1 MSFNMKFSF
10 EFIKIKYNMEFVLFP
25 SNPGVYF
32 GFEVL
37 VAIGALALLVVIMA
51 IIGAIICKIKK
62 HSFDEE
68 ECLHLIMGSLF
79 IVVLMFG
86 GATTLLV
93 QYN

>member
-1 MSFNMKFSF
+1 
-10 EFIKIKYNMEFVLFP
+10 MEFVLFP
-25 SNPGVYF
+25 KNPGIYF

-51 IIGAIICKIKK
+51 IVGAVICKIKR

-68 ECLHLIMGSLF
+68 ECLSLIMGSLF

-86 GATTLLV
+86 GATLLV
-93 QYN
+93 YYN

>member
-1 MSFNMKFSF
+1 
-10 EFIKIKYNMEFVLFP
+10 MEYVLFP

-37 VAIGALALLVVIMA
+37 VALGSLALLILIMA
-51 IIGAIICKIKK
+51 IIIAIICKIKK

-68 ECLHLIMGSLF
+68 ECLQIVMGALF
-79 IVVLMFG
+79 VAVITFG

>member
-10 EFIKIKYNMEFVLFP
+10 EFIKIKYNMEHTLFP
-25 SNPGVYF
+25 SNPGVCF

-37 VAIGALALLVVIMA
+37 VALGSLALLLMTMIC
-51 IIGAIICKIKK
+51 IGVIICKIKK

-68 ECLHLIMGSLF
+68 ECLSVIIGLLV
-79 IVVLMFG
+79 IVILMFG

>member
-1 MSFNMKFSF
+1 
-10 EFIKIKYNMEFVLFP
+10 MEFVLFP
-25 SNPGVYF
+25 KNPGIYF

-37 VAIGALALLVVIMA
+37 VAIGALALLVTIMA
-51 IIGAIICKIKK
+51 IVGAIICKVEK

-79 IVVLMFG
+79 VVILMFG

>member
-1 MSFNMKFSF
+1 
-10 EFIKIKYNMEFVLFP
+10 MEFVLFP
-25 SNPGVYF
+25 KNPGVYF

-37 VAIGALALLVVIMA
+37 VALGSLALLVVIMA
-51 IIGAIICKIKK
+51 IVGAIICKIKR

-68 ECLHLIMGSLF
+68 ECLSLIMGSLF

>member
-1 MSFNMKFSF
+1 
-10 EFIKIKYNMEFVLFP
+10 MEYVLFP

-37 VAIGALALLVVIMA
+37 VALGSLALLILIMA
-51 IIGAIICKIKK
+51 IIIAIICKIKK

-68 ECLHLIMGSLF
+68 ECLQIVMGALF
-79 IVVLMFG
+79 VAVITFA

>member
-1 MSFNMKFSF
+1 
-10 EFIKIKYNMEFVLFP
+10 MEFVLFP
-25 SNPGVYF
+25 KNPGVYL

-37 VAIGALALLVVIMA
+37 VAIGSLALLIFIMICIGVV
-51 IIGAIICKIKK
+51 ICKIKK

-68 ECLHLIMGSLF
+68 ECLQVVMGALF
-79 IVVLMFG
+79 VAVITFG

>member
-1 MSFNMKFSF
+1 
-10 EFIKIKYNMEFVLFP
+10 MEYVLFP

-37 VAIGALALLVVIMA
+37 VALGSLALLLMIM
-51 IIGAIICKIKK
+51 ICIGVIICKIKK

-68 ECLHLIMGSLF
+68 ECLQVVMGALF
-79 IVVLMFG
+79 VAVITFG

>member
-1 MSFNMKFSF
+1 M
-10 EFIKIKYNMEFVLFP
+10 EFILFP

-37 VAIGALALLVVIMA
+37 VALGSLALLIVIMA
-51 IIGAIICKIKK
+51 IIGAIICKIKR

-68 ECLHLIMGSLF
+68 ECLSLIMGSLF
-79 IVVLMFG
+79 VVVLMFG

-93 QYN
+93 YYN

>member
-1 MSFNMKFSF
+1 
-10 EFIKIKYNMEFVLFP
+10 MEYILFP
-25 SNPGVYF
+25 KNPGVNF

-37 VAIGALALLVVIMA
+37 VALGSLALLVVIMA
-51 IIGAIICKIKK
+51 IVGAIICKVKK

-68 ECLHLIMGSLF
+68 ECLQVVMGALF
-79 IVVLMFG
+79 VAVITFG

>member
-1 MSFNMKFSF
+1 
-10 EFIKIKYNMEFVLFP
+10 MEQVLFHL
-25 SNPGVYF
+25 NPGICF

-51 IIGAIICKIKK
+51 IVGAIICKIKK
-62 HSFDEE
+62 HAFDEE
-68 ECLHLIMGSLF
+68 ECLSLIMGSLF

-93 QYN
+93 YYN

>member
-1 MSFNMKFSF
+1 
-10 EFIKIKYNMEFVLFP
+10 MEYVLFP

-37 VAIGALALLVVIMA
+37 VALGSLALLILIMA
-51 IIGAIICKIKK
+51 IIIAIICKINK
-62 HSFDEE
+62 HSFDEK
-68 ECLHLIMGSLF
+68 ECLSLIMGLLF
-79 IVVLMFG
+79 VVILMFG

>member
-1 MSFNMKFSF
+1 
-10 EFIKIKYNMEFVLFP
+10 MEYVLFP

-37 VAIGALALLVVIMA
+37 VALGSLALLLFIMTCV
-51 IIGAIICKIKK
+51 GVIICKIKK

-68 ECLHLIMGSLF
+68 ECLQVVMGALF
-79 IVVLMFG
+79 VAVITFG

-93 QYN
+93 YYN

>member
-1 MSFNMKFSF
+1 
-10 EFIKIKYNMEFVLFP
+10 MEYTLFP
-25 SNPGVYF
+25 SNPGICF

-37 VAIGALALLVVIMA
+37 VAIGALALLVVVMA
-51 IIGAIICKIKK
+51 IIGAIICKINK

-86 GATTLLV
+86 GATALLV

>member
-1 MSFNMKFSF
+1 MA
-10 EFIKIKYNMEFVLFP
+10 YTLFP

-32 GFEVL
+32 GFAVL

-51 IIGAIICKIKK
+51 IIGTIICKIKK

-68 ECLHLIMGSLF
+68 ECLSVIMGSLF
-79 IVVLMFG
+79 VVVLCFG
-86 GATTLLV
+86 GATALLV

>member
-1 MSFNMKFSF
+1 MKFSF
-10 EFIKIKYNMEFVLFP
+10 EFIKIKYNMEHTLFP
-25 SNPGVYF
+25 SNPGVCF

-37 VAIGALALLVVIMA
+37 VALGSLALLLMTMIC
-51 IIGAIICKIKK
+51 IGVIICKIKK

-68 ECLHLIMGSLF
+68 ECLQVVMGALF
-79 IVVLMFG
+79 VAVITFG